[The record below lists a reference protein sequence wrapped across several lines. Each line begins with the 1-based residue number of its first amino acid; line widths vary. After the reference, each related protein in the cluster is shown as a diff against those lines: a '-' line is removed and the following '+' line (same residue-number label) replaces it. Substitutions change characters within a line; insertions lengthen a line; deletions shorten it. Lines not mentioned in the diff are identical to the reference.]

1 MRHINA
7 PSRLFGG
14 VFCMLLKIW
23 YTYGYM
29 ENIDQ
34 KRRVLK
40 RVREWRDAEAKRMG
54 VEFFRVLSN
63 DAVNGIAE
71 TLPTT
76 KEALLEVK
84 GIAEKKW
91 QTYGR
96 DILAMVAEET
106 VAGLFGNKQLGISNK
121 QQEDDNETHPTS
133 ILPSEEREE
142 ARTNDGTLD
151 GYRQNEEMVFTV
163 ADYLE
168 LLNVGLREFE
178 AKVMGE
184 ITSLDIRDKYIF
196 FSIKDKKENALL
208 PCFMWGSSYK
218 MSGIFLE
225 EGMEVAVHGFPE
237 MYKPSGRI
245 TFRADTVELVGEGA
259 LKKAYD
265 ELKKKLTAEGMFAE
279 ERKKRI
285 PEYPQN
291 IGLITSATGAVIH
304 DFLNN
309 IGKFGFKIS
318 FCDSRVEG
326 ALAVKELVSAV
337 RYFKKK
343 KGIDV
348 LVIIRGGGSLESLQA
363 FNNEALVREI
373 ADCPFPVVVGI
384 GHDKDVP
391 LVSLA
396 ADRAGSTPTAV
407 AKLLN
412 SSWEQAISK
421 VRFAEQKIFNRFSEA
436 VYEKKDALRE
446 YAVRIEEKFRRIFE
460 RFRNAEEKVKRN
472 FVAIGSALSR
482 AKEKIIRSEKSLGEK
497 LAGDIRRSKEKIIYT
512 EKMLVAN
519 NPMRQ
524 LRLGYSLAFA
534 KGKIIRKTG
543 DVTKGEEI
551 KIRVEDGNINA
562 RVE

>member
-1 MRHINA
+1 
-7 PSRLFGG
+7 
-14 VFCMLLKIW
+14 V
-23 YTYGYM
+23 
-29 ENIDQ
+29 ENLEQ

-40 RVREWRDAEAKRMG
+40 RIREWREREAARQG
-54 VEFFRVLSN
+54 VELFRVLSN
-63 DAVNGIAE
+63 DAVHGIAE

-84 GIAEKKW
+84 GIAEKKY

-106 VAGLFGNKQLGISNK
+106 VAGLGLYPGS
-121 QQEDDNETHPTS
+121 ERLEETT
-133 ILPSEEREE
+133 
-142 ARTNDGTLD
+142 DGTTSEMLRTGVQPQSGDEDGAMD
-151 GYRQNEEMVFTV
+151 GYRQSGEKVFSV

-168 LLNVGLREFE
+168 ILNAGLRQFE
-178 AKVMGE
+178 AKVIGE
-184 ITSLDIRDKYIF
+184 ITSLDIRGNYLF

-208 PCFMWGSSYK
+208 PCFMWGTAYK
-218 MSGIFLE
+218 MSGILLE
-225 EGMEVAVHGFPE
+225 EGMEVAVSGFPE
-237 MYKPSGRI
+237 MYKPSGRL
-245 TFRADTVELVGEGA
+245 TFRADAVELVGEGA

-265 ELKKKLTAEGMFAE
+265 ELKKKLEKEGLFAE
-279 ERKKRI
+279 ARKKPI

-318 FCDSRVEG
+318 FRDSRVEG

-337 RYFKKK
+337 RYFKKR

-348 LVIIRGGGSLESLQA
+348 LILIRGGGSLESLQA
-363 FNNEALVREI
+363 FNNETLVREI
-373 ADCPFPVVVGI
+373 ADCPFPVLVGI

-391 LVSLA
+391 LVSLV
-396 ADRAGSTPTAV
+396 ADKAGSTPTAV

-412 SSWEQAISK
+412 SAWESALSK
-421 VRFAEQKIFNRFSEA
+421 VRISEQKIFNRFGE
-436 VYEKKDALRE
+436 VLYEKKDILRE
-446 YAVRIEEKFRRIFE
+446 RSKNMEEKFRAIFE
-460 RFRNAEEKVKRN
+460 RFRAAEEKIKRN
-472 FVAIGSALSR
+472 FAAIGGSLSR
-482 AKEKIIRSEKSLGEK
+482 AKERTKQAEKALPGKLENHFKRYKERLGY
-497 LAGDIRRSKEKIIYT
+497 A
-512 EKMLVAN
+512 EKMIAVN

-534 KGKIIRKTG
+534 KGKIIRRTEDVRSG
-543 DVTKGEEI
+543 DEI
-551 KIRVEDGNINA
+551 KIRVEDGNIDA

>member
-1 MRHINA
+1 
-7 PSRLFGG
+7 
-14 VFCMLLKIW
+14 V
-23 YTYGYM
+23 
-29 ENIDQ
+29 ENLEQ

-40 RVREWRDAEAKRMG
+40 RLREWRDAEAKRMG
-54 VEFFRVLSN
+54 LDFFRVLSN

-96 DILAMVAEET
+96 DILAIVAEET
-106 VAGLFGNKQLGISNK
+106 TQGLFATDAVAGRGLYPRSKRLDESTEETITKTSEQGYNPSPADGNY
-121 QQEDDNETHPTS
+121 DET
-133 ILPSEEREE
+133 E
-142 ARTNDGTLD
+142 NDGSRD
-151 GYRQNEEMVFTV
+151 GYRQSGEKVFTV

-168 LLNVGLREFE
+168 ILNTGLRQFE
-178 AKVMGE
+178 AKVIGE

-196 FSIKDKKENALL
+196 FSIKDKKDNAMMS
-208 PCFMWGSSYK
+208 CFMWGSSYK
-218 MSGIFLE
+218 MSGILLE

-237 MYKPSGRI
+237 MYKPSGRM
-245 TFRADTVELVGEGA
+245 TFRADSVELVGEGA

-265 ELKKKLTAEGMFAE
+265 ELKKKLEKEGLFLE
-279 ERKKRI
+279 SRKKPI

-291 IGLITSATGAVIH
+291 IGLITSETGAVIH

-318 FCDSRVEG
+318 FRDSRVEG

-337 RYFKKK
+337 KYFKKQK
-343 KGIDV
+343 SIDV
-348 LVIIRGGGSLESLQA
+348 LVLIRGGGSLESLQA

-373 ADCPFPVVVGI
+373 ADCPFPVLVGI

-391 LVSLA
+391 LVSLV

-412 SSWEQAISK
+412 STWEQALAK
-421 VRFAEQKIFNRFSEA
+421 VRLHEQKILNRFSEA
-436 VYEKKDALRE
+436 LYEKKDNLRDRSE
-446 YAVRIEEKFRRIFE
+446 HIEKKFRMIFE
-460 RFRNAEEKVKRN
+460 RFRNAEEKIKRN
-472 FVAIGSALSR
+472 FVAIGSAMAR
-482 AKEKIIRSEKSLGEK
+482 AKERLDHSQKTLKEK
-497 LAGDIRRSKEKIIYT
+497 LTDDIRRSKEKIIYI

-524 LRLGYSLAFA
+524 LKLGYSLALS
-534 KGKIIRKTG
+534 KGKVVRKIEDVASG
-543 DVTKGEEI
+543 DEVD
-551 KIRVEDGNINA
+551 IRVENGTIKTK
-562 RVE
+562 VE

>member
-1 MRHINA
+1 
-7 PSRLFGG
+7 
-14 VFCMLLKIW
+14 
-23 YTYGYM
+23 M
-29 ENIDQ
+29 ENLEQ

-40 RVREWRDAEAKRMG
+40 RLREWRENEAARQG
-54 VEFFRVLSN
+54 VELFRVLSN

-84 GIAEKKW
+84 GIAEKKY

-96 DILAMVAEET
+96 DILAMVTKET
-106 VAGLFGNKQLGISNK
+106 TAGLGLYPSSERLKESTDK
-121 QQEDDNETHPTS
+121 THPTS

-142 ARTNDGTLD
+142 ERTNEGDED
-151 GYRQNEEMVFTV
+151 GYRQNGEKVFTV

-168 LLNVGLREFE
+168 ILNAGLRQFE
-178 AKVMGE
+178 AKVIGE
-184 ITSLDIRDKYIF
+184 ITSLDIRGNYLF
-196 FSIKDKKENALL
+196 FSIKDKKENAMM
-208 PCFMWGSSYK
+208 PCFMWGTAYK
-218 MSGIFLE
+218 MSGILLE
-225 EGMEVAVHGFPE
+225 EGMEVAVSGFPE
-237 MYKPSGRI
+237 MYKPSGRL

-265 ELKKKLTAEGMFAE
+265 DLKKKLDKEGLFAE
-279 ERKKRI
+279 SRKKPI
-285 PEYPQN
+285 PDYPQN

-318 FCDSRVEG
+318 FRDSRVEG

-337 RYFKKK
+337 EYFKKK

-363 FNNEALVREI
+363 FNNETLVREV
-373 ADCPFPVVVGI
+373 ADCPFPVLVGI

-391 LVSLA
+391 LVSLV

-412 SSWEQAISK
+412 STWEQALSK
-421 VRFAEQKIFNRFSEA
+421 VRFAEQKIFNRFGELL
-436 VYEKKDALRE
+436 YEKKDTLRE
-446 YAVRIEEKFRRIFE
+446 YSENIEEKFRAIFE
-460 RFRNAEEKVKRN
+460 RFRTAEEKVKRN

-482 AKEKIIRSEKSLGEK
+482 SKERIVRSQKTLGEK
-497 LAGDIRRSKEKIIYT
+497 LIADMRRSKEKIIYT
-512 EKMLVAN
+512 EKMLIAN

-524 LRLGYSLAFA
+524 LKLGYSLAFA
-534 KGKIIRKTG
+534 KGKIIRKVEDVKRG
-543 DVTKGEEI
+543 DEI
-551 KIRVEDGNINA
+551 SIRVEDGVINTE
-562 RVE
+562 VK

>member
-1 MRHINA
+1 
-7 PSRLFGG
+7 
-14 VFCMLLKIW
+14 
-23 YTYGYM
+23 M
-29 ENIDQ
+29 ENIEQ

-40 RVREWRDAEAKRMG
+40 RLREWREAEAARKG

-76 KEALLEVK
+76 KEALLDIK

-96 DILAMVAEET
+96 DILAIVTEET
-106 VAGLFGNKQLGISNK
+106 VAGLFDNKQQATSNK
-121 QQEDDNETHPTS
+121 QQGNDDETFRTGS
-133 ILPSEEREE
+133 ETPSGVDDD
-142 ARTNDGTLD
+142 TPNDGTVD
-151 GYRQNEEMVFTV
+151 GYRQNGPAFAQGYGAAKDMIFTV

-168 LLNVGLREFE
+168 ILNTGLRQFE
-178 AKVMGE
+178 AKVIGE

-196 FSIKDKKENALL
+196 LSIKDKKENALL
-208 PCFMWGSSYK
+208 SCFMWGSSYK
-218 MSGIFLE
+218 MSGILLE

-237 MYKPSGRI
+237 MYKPSGRM
-245 TFRADTVELVGEGA
+245 TFKADSVELVGEGA

-265 ELKKKLTAEGMFAE
+265 ELKKKLNVEGLFAE
-279 ERKKRI
+279 ERKKPI
-285 PEYPQN
+285 PEYPQH

-318 FCDSRVEG
+318 FHDSRVEG

-337 RYFKKK
+337 KYFKKRK
-343 KGIDV
+343 EIDT

-363 FNNEALVREI
+363 FNNETLVREI
-373 ADCPFPVVVGI
+373 ADCPFPVLVGI

-391 LVSLA
+391 LVSLV

-412 SSWEQAISK
+412 SSWEQALAK
-421 VRFAEQKIFNRFSEA
+421 VRFAEQKIFNQYSERL
-436 VYEKKDALRE
+436 YEKKDILRE
-446 YAVRIEEKFRRIFE
+446 YSDNIEEKFRRIFE

-472 FVAIGSALSR
+472 FVAIGSALARS
-482 AKEKIIRSEKSLGEK
+482 KERIARSQKT
-497 LAGDIRRSKEKIIYT
+497 LADMLTGDIRRSKEKVIYI
-512 EKMLVAN
+512 EKMLIAN

-524 LRLGYSLAFA
+524 LKLGYSLAFA
-534 KGKIIRKTG
+534 KGKIIRKKD
-543 DVTKGEEI
+543 DVLKGEEVS
-551 KIRVEDGNINA
+551 IRVGDGIIITE
-562 RVE
+562 VK

>member
-1 MRHINA
+1 
-7 PSRLFGG
+7 
-14 VFCMLLKIW
+14 V
-23 YTYGYM
+23 
-29 ENIDQ
+29 ENIEQ

-40 RVREWRDAEAKRMG
+40 QIREWREVEAKRIG

-76 KEALLEVK
+76 KEQLLEVK

-96 DILAMVAEET
+96 DILAIVAEET
-106 VAGLFGNKQLGISNK
+106 TVGLFSSSPAGRGLRPRSERLNEGTDETFRTGSETQSGDEITT
-121 QQEDDNETHPTS
+121 DDM
-133 ILPSEEREE
+133 
-142 ARTNDGTLD
+142 AK
-151 GYRQNEEMVFTV
+151 EMIFTV

-168 LLNVGLREFE
+168 VLNTGLRQFE
-178 AKVMGE
+178 AKVIGE

-196 FSIKDKKENALL
+196 FSIKDKKENAMMS
-208 PCFMWGSSYK
+208 CFMWGSSYK

-225 EGMEVAVHGFPE
+225 EGMEVQVHGFPE
-237 MYKPSGRI
+237 LYKPSGRL

-265 ELKKKLTAEGMFAE
+265 ALKKKLQEEGLFDD
-279 ERKKRI
+279 ERKKPI

-318 FCDSRVEG
+318 FKDSRVEG

-337 RYFKKK
+337 RFFRKQKN
-343 KGIDV
+343 IDV

-373 ADCPFPVVVGI
+373 ANCPFPVFVGI

-391 LVSLA
+391 LVSLV

-412 SSWEQAISK
+412 SSWEQVLTK
-421 VRFAEQKIFNRFSEA
+421 VRLSEQKIFNRFSEA
-436 VYEKKDALRE
+436 LYDNKDLFRE
-446 YAVRIEEKFRRIFE
+446 YSKNIEEKFRNIFE
-460 RFRNAEEKVKRN
+460 RFRNAEEKMKRN
-472 FVAIGSALSR
+472 FVAIGSALTR
-482 AKEKIIRSEKSLGEK
+482 TKEKLVRSQKTLGEK
-497 LAGDIRRSKEKIIYT
+497 LTGDLRYSKEKVIHV
-512 EKMLVAN
+512 EKMLIAN

-524 LRLGYSLAFA
+524 LRLGYSLAIS
-534 KGKIIRKTG
+534 KGKVVRKTEDVVKG
-543 DVTKGEEI
+543 DEMN
-551 KIRVEDGNINA
+551 IRVENGIIKTK
-562 RVE
+562 VE

>member
-1 MRHINA
+1 MA
-7 PSRLFGG
+7 E
-14 VFCMLLKIW
+14 
-23 YTYGYM
+23 
-29 ENIDQ
+29 ENIEQ

-40 RVREWRDAEAKRMG
+40 RIREWRETEAKRIG
-54 VEFFRVLSN
+54 VDFFRVLSN

-76 KEALLEVK
+76 KEQLLEVK

-96 DILAMVAEET
+96 DILAIVAEET
-106 VAGLFGNKQLGISNK
+106 TAGLFDEKK
-121 QQEDDNETHPTS
+121 EKRKKEKDDEENEG
-133 ILPSEEREE
+133 EV
-142 ARTNDGTLD
+142 D
-151 GYRQNEEMVFTV
+151 GYRQGGDIIFTV
-163 ADYLE
+163 SDYLE
-168 LLNVGLREFE
+168 VLNTGLRQFE
-178 AKVMGE
+178 AKVIGE

-196 FSIKDKKENALL
+196 FSIKDKKENAMMS
-208 PCFMWGSSYK
+208 CFMWGSSYK

-225 EGMEVAVHGFPE
+225 EGMEVQVHGFPE
-237 MYKPSGRI
+237 LYKPSGRL

-265 ELKKKLTAEGMFAE
+265 ALKKKLQEEGLFE
-279 ERKKRI
+279 DERKKLI

-318 FCDSRVEG
+318 FKDSRVEG
-326 ALAVKELVSAV
+326 ALAIKELVSSV
-337 RYFKKK
+337 KYFKKR

-363 FNNEALVREI
+363 FNSEALVREI
-373 ADCPFPVVVGI
+373 ADCPFPVLVGI

-391 LVSLA
+391 LISLV

-412 SSWEQAISK
+412 ASWEQALAK
-421 VRFAEQKIFNRFSEA
+421 VRLSEQKIFSNYSNA
-436 VYEKKDALRE
+436 LYEKKDTLRE
-446 YAVRIEEKFRRIFE
+446 YSINIEEKFRNIFE

-472 FVAIGSALSR
+472 FIAIGNALSR
-482 AKEKIIRSEKSLGEK
+482 VKERLVRSQKILGEK
-497 LAGDIRRSKEKIIYT
+497 LHGDIRRSKEKVIYI

-524 LRLGYSLAFA
+524 LKLGYSLAISKGKVIRKVKDVA
-534 KGKIIRKTG
+534 KG
-543 DVTKGEEI
+543 DEI
-551 KIRVEDGNINA
+551 DIRVENGTIKT

>member
-1 MRHINA
+1 
-7 PSRLFGG
+7 
-14 VFCMLLKIW
+14 V
-23 YTYGYM
+23 

-40 RVREWRDAEAKRMG
+40 RIREWRDAEAKRMG

-76 KEALLEVK
+76 KERLLEVK

-106 VAGLFGNKQLGISNK
+106 VAGLFGDKQLGTSNK
-121 QQEDDNETHPTS
+121 QQGDDNETHPTS
-133 ILPSEEREE
+133 ILPSEEGEE

-168 LLNVGLREFE
+168 ILNTGLRQFE
-178 AKVMGE
+178 AKVIGE

-218 MSGIFLE
+218 MSGVFLE

-237 MYKPSGRI
+237 MYKPSGRM
-245 TFRADTVELVGEGA
+245 TFRADSVELVGEGA

-265 ELKKKLTAEGMFAE
+265 ELKKKLSAEGLFAE
-279 ERKKRI
+279 ERKKPI

-318 FCDSRVEG
+318 FHDSHVEG

-337 RYFKKK
+337 RYFKKNGSTRLTTG

-363 FNNEALVREI
+363 FNNEVLVREI

-391 LVSLA
+391 LVSLV
-396 ADRAGSTPTAV
+396 ADCAGSTPTAV

-421 VRFAEQKIFNRFSEA
+421 VRLAGQKMLARYSDA
-436 VYEKKDALRE
+436 LYEKKDALRE
-446 YAVRIEEKFRRIFE
+446 HSIHIEEKFRRIFE

-472 FVAIGSALSR
+472 FVAIGSAL
-482 AKEKIIRSEKSLGEK
+482 AQTKERIARSQKSLGEK
-497 LAGDIRRSKEKIIYT
+497 LTADIRRSKEKVIYI

-534 KGKIIRKTG
+534 KGRIIRKTS
-543 DVTKGEEI
+543 DVSKGEEVN
-551 KIRVEDGNINA
+551 IRVEDGTIITQ
-562 RVE
+562 VK